1 MKWGRIV
8 IIGCQFMNLKNMAL
22 LEKEKYIW
30 IRKNELA
37 TYIDMVFVCEKWV
50 MYMGWI
56 PECEC
61 YCKKYNLIKIH
72 LYKPEKKEICVDK
85 LEFISALCCNFL
97 CWKCDFRL

>member
-1 MKWGRIV
+1 MRQNCNYCLPIYE
-8 IIGCQFMNLKNMAL
+8 
-22 LEKEKYIW
+22 LEKYGFARKEKYIW

-37 TYIDMVFVCEKWV
+37 TYIDMVFVCEKWI

-61 YCKKYNLIKIH
+61 FCKKHNLIKIH